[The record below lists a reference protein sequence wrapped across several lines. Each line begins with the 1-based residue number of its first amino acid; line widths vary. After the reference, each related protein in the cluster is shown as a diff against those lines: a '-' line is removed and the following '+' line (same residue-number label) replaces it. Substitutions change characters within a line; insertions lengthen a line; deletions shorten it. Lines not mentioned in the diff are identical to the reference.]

1 MAELPRFRVVVLMR
15 FKGGEVHPSPPLTIE
30 GETFFAARAAYL
42 MDRKTAKWV
51 EPGDVELAER
61 KVMAK

>member
-1 MAELPRFRVVVLMR
+1 MGSLPRFRVVVLLR
-15 FKGGEVHPSPPLTIE
+15 FKGGKVHPSPPFTIE

-42 MDRKTAKWV
+42 LDRKTARWV

-61 KVMAK
+61 KVMSK